1 MPLTD
6 AAIKNAKPSRKPVRI
21 FDAGGLYLEVA
32 PSGGKW
38 WRRKFRY
45 QGKEKRLSVGIYPD
59 VSLRDARERRDELR
73 KLLSS
78 GVDPS
83 AHRKAEKSAN
93 EEASANSFE
102 MIAREWLTKRTGKW
116 EPVTSKR
123 KLERLERDVFP
134 AIGTKPIAS
143 LSAATLLPVLR
154 RIEARGAHEVAK
166 RVRQALGPIFRYAI
180 ATGRADRDPAADLKD
195 ALEHTKET
203 HRAAL
208 TKPHEVGALLRAIHG
223 FQGEPTTRAALQ
235 LAPLVFVRPGEL
247 RAAEWAEFDILNAT
261 WRIPA
266 SRMKMR
272 EEHIVPLSRQ
282 AVSILREL
290 QQVTGGKDAKYLF
303 PSMRTRSRCM
313 SENTVNA
320 ALRRL
325 GYSKDEMTGHG
336 FRSIASTLLHEHGQW
351 SSEIIERQL
360 AHGERNKV
368 KAAYNRAQH
377 LTERRKMMQWWSDY
391 LDTLRDGAEIIRLP
405 KKA

>member
-6 AAIKNAKPSRKPVRI
+6 TAIRNTKPGVKPLKLY
-21 FDAGGLYLEVA
+21 DGGGLFLLVT
-32 PSGGKW
+32 PNGGRW
-38 WRRKFRY
+38 WRLKYRFQK
-45 QGKEKRLSVGIYPD
+45 KEKLLSLGTYPD
-59 VSLRDARERRDELR
+59 VSLKEAREKRDEHR
-73 KLLSS
+73 KQLAAEI
-78 GVDPS
+78 DPS
-83 AHRKAEKSAN
+83 ANRKAKKAAN
-93 EEASANSFE
+93 AEAGANSFE
-102 MIAREWLTKRTGKW
+102 VIAREWLLKRTGKW
-116 EPVTSKR
+116 EPATGKR

-134 AIGTKPIAS
+134 AIGAKPINT
-143 LSAATLLPVLR
+143 LTAAILLPVLR
-154 RIEARGAHEVAK
+154 RIEARGAHEVAR
-166 RVRQALGPIFRYAI
+166 RVRQALGQIFRYAI

-195 ALEHTKET
+195 ALEHTKTT

-208 TKPHEVGALLRAIHG
+208 TIPSEVGALLRAIEG

-235 LAPLVFVRPGEL
+235 LAPLLFVRPGEL
-247 RAAEWAEFDILNAT
+247 RAAEWVEIDIPGAT

-266 SRMKMR
+266 ARMKMR
-272 EEHIVPLSRQ
+272 EEHIVPLSHQ

-290 QQVTGGKDAKYLF
+290 QQVTGGTNAKYVF
-303 PSMRTRSRCM
+303 PSIRTRARCM

-325 GYSKDEMTGHG
+325 GYSKEEMTGHG

-391 LDTLRDGAEIIRLP
+391 LMALRDGAEVVPLHKR
-405 KKA
+405 A